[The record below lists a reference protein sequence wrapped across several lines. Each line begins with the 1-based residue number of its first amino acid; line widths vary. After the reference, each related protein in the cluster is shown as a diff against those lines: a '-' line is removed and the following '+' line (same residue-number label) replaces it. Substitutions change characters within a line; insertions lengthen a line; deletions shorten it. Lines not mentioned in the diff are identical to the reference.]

1 MGNVLAFVTSNT
13 EHDKYVRVI
22 SMKKIK
28 AVVYGVGT
36 MNSIITRM
44 LLDKGV
50 EIIGAISRSPAKV
63 GKDLGELI
71 GLGRKLGVTVSNDA
85 AEVLSHGADIAVI
98 AANSYMCDAQVQ
110 LRLCAEHGVNAV
122 TLSEEALYPWET
134 SPEIT
139 TELDGI
145 AKRNSVTLTGSG
157 HQDSYWLNMVSMLM
171 GTTHRIDNVLG
182 QASWNVDDYGPE
194 LAREQQVGATT
205 EQFNRWLESA
215 SRPPTFGRNVLDAL
229 VADTGLTPIS
239 IISTS
244 QPVLASEPLLV
255 ASLGVTVAAG
265 NVLGFTD
272 IDEIKTSEG
281 PSFVFEMTGCVYR
294 PDQTDMNH
302 WKITGEPGVEL
313 SNGAVPTAMTT
324 CAQLVNRIPDVI
336 NARPGFITVEKLP
349 RLRYRAFSLETYLS

>member
-1 MGNVLAFVTSNT
+1 
-13 EHDKYVRVI
+13 
-22 SMKKIK
+22 MKKIK

-63 GKDLGELI
+63 GKDLGALT
-71 GLGRKLGVTVSNDA
+71 GLGRQLGVTVSNDA
-85 AEVLSHGADIAVI
+85 AEVLSRGADIAVI
-98 AANSYMCDAQVQ
+98 AVNSYMSDAQEQ

-139 TELDGI
+139 AELDGI
-145 AKRNSVTLTGSG
+145 AKRTGVTLTGSG

-194 LAREQQVGATT
+194 LAREQQVGTTT
-205 EQFNRWLESA
+205 EQFNTWLESA

-229 VADTGLTPIS
+229 VADTGLTPMS
-239 IISTS
+239 ITTTS
-244 QPVLASEPLLV
+244 RPVLATEPLPV
-255 ASLGVTVAAG
+255 ASLGITVDVG

-281 PSFVFEMTGCVYR
+281 PNFVFEMTGCVYR
-294 PDQTDMNH
+294 PGQTDMNH
-302 WKITGEPGVEL
+302 WKIAGEPDVEL

-324 CAQLVNRIPDVI
+324 CSQLVNRIPDVI
-336 NARPGFITVEKLP
+336 NAQPGFITAEKLP

>member
-1 MGNVLAFVTSNT
+1 
-13 EHDKYVRVI
+13 
-22 SMKKIK
+22 MKKIK
-28 AVVYGVGT
+28 AVIYGVGT

-63 GKDLGELI
+63 GKDLGEVT
-71 GLGRKLGVTVSNDA
+71 GLGRQLGVAVSNDA
-85 AEVLSHGADIAVI
+85 IEVLSRGADIAVI
-98 AANSYMCDAQVQ
+98 AINSYMSDAQEQ

-145 AKRNSVTLTGSG
+145 AKRNGVTLTGSG

-171 GTTHRIDNVLG
+171 GTTHRIDSVLG

-194 LAREQQVGATT
+194 LAREQQVGTTT
-205 EQFNRWLESA
+205 EQFNTWLKST

-229 VADTGLTPIS
+229 VADTGLTPMS
-239 IISTS
+239 ITTTS
-244 QPVLASEPLLV
+244 QAVLATKPLPV
-255 ASLGVTVAAG
+255 ASLGITVAVG
-265 NVLGFTD
+265 DVLGFTD

-294 PDQTDMNH
+294 SNQTDMNH
-302 WKITGEPGVEL
+302 WKIMGEPDVEL

-324 CAQLVNRIPDVI
+324 CTQLVNRIPDVI
-336 NARPGFITVEKLP
+336 NAQSGFITVEKLP
-349 RLRYRAFSLETYLS
+349 RLRYRAFNLETYLF